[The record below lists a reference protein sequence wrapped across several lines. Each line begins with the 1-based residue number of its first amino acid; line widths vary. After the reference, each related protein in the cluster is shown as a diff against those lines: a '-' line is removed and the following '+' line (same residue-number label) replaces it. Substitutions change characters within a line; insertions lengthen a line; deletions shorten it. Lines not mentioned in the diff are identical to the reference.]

1 MMFFGIYC
9 MSKTMVYL
17 IGAGPGD
24 KELITAK
31 GLKVLSQADVVL
43 YDHLI
48 PRELLADTKPDAEKI
63 PVGKSAS
70 NHTLPQEEINALVI
84 QKAKEGKIVARLK
97 GGDCYLFGRGGEE
110 AQHCSEAGIP
120 FEVIPGITSA
130 LAAACYA
137 GIPVT
142 HRDYTSSI
150 AVVTG
155 HRKKGDDRPIDI
167 PKASTIIFLMS
178 VANIEN
184 IIASLLEAGFPPET
198 LIATV
203 EHGTCYDQRV
213 IKGTLDNFL
222 NIVKETPM
230 RTPAIFI
237 VGKVVELQEQLDWFS
252 KKPRVLLL
260 GTHPEHYA
268 RLGVIVHRPIIECVE
283 SDTTARMTETIRR
296 AGQYDWIIFTSGNG
310 VKFFFKKL
318 YEAGLDTRTFS
329 KTKFAAIGQATV
341 ERLLQFGIKADLC
354 PADESSS
361 GLLNEFANISVN
373 GLSIL
378 LPQAEVSSQELPEG
392 LTKNAAKVEKLVVYQ
407 TIEKEIDDV
416 DLDYIDQ
423 ILFTSGSTVR
433 AFVKKF
439 AAVPKH
445 IEALCLGVPTQTV
458 AKKHNINAKIIQGC
472 CHSREGGNPEV
483 AK

>member
-1 MMFFGIYC
+1 

-24 KELITAK
+24 KELITVK

-48 PRELLADTKPDAEKI
+48 PRELLAHTKPNAEKI
-63 PVGKSAS
+63 PVGKFAA
-70 NHTLPQEEINALVI
+70 NHTLPQEQMNELMV
-84 QKAKEGKIVARLK
+84 QKAKEGNVVARLK

-110 AQHCSEAGIP
+110 AQACFNANIP
-120 FEVIPGITSA
+120 FEVIPGVTSA
-130 LAAACYA
+130 LAAACYG

-142 HRDYTSSI
+142 HRDYTSSV
-150 AVVTG
+150 AVITG
-155 HRKKGDDRPIDI
+155 HRKEDDDRPIDI
-167 PKASTIIFLMS
+167 PKAGTIIFLMS

-184 IIASLLEAGFPPET
+184 IIASLLQAGFPPDT
-198 LIATV
+198 KIAAV
-203 EHGTCYDQRV
+203 EHGTCYDQHV

-222 NIVKETPM
+222 NNLKNSPL
-230 RTPAIFI
+230 RTPAVFI

-252 KKPRVLLL
+252 KKLRVLHL
-260 GTHPEHYA
+260 GTLPERHA
-268 RLGVIVHRPIIECVE
+268 HLGIIVHRPIIKCVE
-283 SDTTARMTETIRR
+283 SDTHDKMTETIHH

-318 YEAGLDTRTFS
+318 YEAGLDARTFS
-329 KTKFAAIGQATV
+329 KTKFATIGQATTQ
-341 ERLLQFGIKADLC
+341 RLLEFGIKTDLC

-361 GLLNEFANISVN
+361 GLLDAFADINVA

-378 LPQAEVSSQELPEG
+378 LPQAKVSSEELPEG
-392 LTKNAAKVEKLVVYQ
+392 LTNNGAKVEKLVVYQ

-423 ILFTSGSTVR
+423 ILFTSGLTVR
-433 AFVKKF
+433 AFTKKF
-439 AAVPKH
+439 GAVPEH
-445 IEALCLGVPTQTV
+445 IEALCLGIPTQTV
-458 AKKHNINAKIIQGC
+458 AKENGIDAKII
-472 CHSREGGNPEV
+472 E
-483 AK
+483 KI